1 MSKISKAFCP
11 IPGRTSHS
19 QPPAYGTLNYLLST
33 MLELYLFIK
42 GWVGETPSG
51 LQNKRKKLITRLRTI
66 QRSLRRKDFRGQIHR
81 GIIVVIRWS
90 WTNL

>member
-1 MSKISKAFCP
+1 MC
-11 IPGRTSHS
+11 
-19 QPPAYGTLNYLLST
+19 LNFI
-33 MLELYLFIK
+33 LFIYFNIT

-51 LQNKRKKLITRLRTI
+51 LKNKLKKLISRLRTI
-66 QRSLRRKDFRGQIHR
+66 HRSLRRKDFRGQIHR